1 MFKKVLIANRGEIA
15 VRIIRA
21 CQELGIKTVAVYSE
35 ADEHSLY
42 TTLADECYC
51 IGPPQASKSY
61 LNIDRIMNIAEKTG
75 ADAIHP
81 GYGFLSENPKL
92 AEACEERGIVF
103 IGPPV
108 EAIES
113 MGSKIN
119 AKRIMKEA
127 GVPVL
132 PGREDPIEDPNEVI
146 EVAEEIGYPVIIK
159 ASAGG
164 GGMGMGVAYNRQEL
178 IETIESTKSIAQ
190 SAFGDST
197 VFIEKY
203 LEKPRHIEIQI
214 LADKYGNVVHL
225 GDRECSIQR
234 RHQKLVEEAPAP
246 IMTEE
251 LRARMGEAA
260 VKAAKAINY
269 YSAGTVEFLY
279 SNGEFYFLEMNTR
292 VQVEHPITEII
303 TGCDI
308 VKEQIRIAAGEKLSF
323 TQEDVEIRGHAIE
336 CRINAEDAVNDFIP
350 SPGKIKHY
358 RSPGGPG
365 IRLDSGV
372 YGGAEIPPYYD
383 SLIAKLIAYG
393 KDRNEAIA
401 RMRRALSEYMIIGIT
416 TNIPFHRAVMEESDF
431 IKGDISTH
439 YIDDHAE
446 YLKNKVIKYAME
458 AKDDEK
464 RYSDKIFHDDRKIVA
479 LAGGLNAYITS
490 IASKNVDK
498 YDKKYSED
506 YKD

>member
-1 MFKKVLIANRGEIA
+1 
-15 VRIIRA
+15 
-21 CQELGIKTVAVYSE
+21 
-35 ADEHSLY
+35 
-42 TTLADECYC
+42 
-51 IGPPQASKSY
+51 
-61 LNIDRIMNIAEKTG
+61 
-75 ADAIHP
+75 
-81 GYGFLSENPKL
+81 
-92 AEACEERGIVF
+92 
-103 IGPPV
+103 
-108 EAIES
+108 
-113 MGSKIN
+113 
-119 AKRIMKEA
+119 
-127 GVPVL
+127 
-132 PGREDPIEDPNEVI
+132 
-146 EVAEEIGYPVIIK
+146 
-159 ASAGG
+159 
-164 GGMGMGVAYNRQEL
+164 MGVAYNRQEL